1 MNSVW
6 DDVLGQPEALEQ
18 LLRAV
23 NTKSTSV
30 HHAWLFTG
38 PPGSGRSNMAQAF
51 AQAIICKQDGCG
63 HCHACVLGAIGN
75 HPDITTLSTEKVVIT
90 IDEVRDLVAASSMG
104 ASAGGYRVLIIE
116 DADRMAER
124 SSNVLLK
131 ALEEPPEKTV
141 WILCAPS
148 ESDMLPTIRS
158 RTRHLQLRVPDASEV
173 AKLLVNK
180 EGIEPQLA
188 LEVALAAQSHVGMAR
203 RLAQSSEARTRRR
216 DSIDTALGIDS
227 LSKAMMAAE
236 RWLDIAKKDA
246 ETLTLERDEMERV
259 ALMATLGLGADEKV
273 PNNLRA
279 EMKQLTENQKR
290 RATRSLRDGLDRIL
304 LDLASIFRDISI
316 LQFGAEL
323 ELVNRAHSEQL
334 RHRGSQTSHQ
344 TSIEILDEIRI
355 ARQRLNAN
363 VRDLLALEAVAVAM
377 IHRVAI

>member
-1 MNSVW
+1 MSSVW
-6 DDVLGQPEALEQ
+6 DDLLAQPEALEQ

-23 NTKSTSV
+23 KTKNTSV

-51 AQAIICKQDGCG
+51 AQALICKQDGCG
-63 HCHACVLGAIGN
+63 QCRSCVLGAIGN

-104 ASAGGYRVLIIE
+104 SSAGGYRVLIIE

-148 ESDMLPTIRS
+148 ESDMLATIRS

-173 AKLLVNK
+173 AQLLVEK
-180 EGIEPQLA
+180 DGIEPKLA
-188 LEVALAAQSHVGMAR
+188 LEVSLAAQSHVGMAR
-203 RLAQSSEARTRRR
+203 RLAQSSEARSRRR
-216 DSIDTALGIDS
+216 ESINVALGIDS
-227 LSKAMMAAE
+227 LSKAMLAAE

-246 ETLTLERDEMERV
+246 ETLTSERDELERV

-290 RATRSLRDGLDRIL
+290 RATRALRDGLDRIL
-304 LDLASIFRDISI
+304 LDLASIYRDIAVV
-316 LQFGAEL
+316 QFGAEL
-323 ELVNRAHSEQL
+323 DLVNQSHADDIRT
-334 RHRGSQTSHQ
+334 RGSQSSHRA
-344 TSIEILDEIRI
+344 SIEILDEIKI

-377 IHRVAI
+377 IHRVAA

>member
-1 MNSVW
+1 
-6 DDVLGQPEALEQ
+6 
-18 LLRAV
+18 
-23 NTKSTSV
+23 
-30 HHAWLFTG
+30 
-38 PPGSGRSNMAQAF
+38 
-51 AQAIICKQDGCG
+51 
-63 HCHACVLGAIGN
+63 
-75 HPDITTLSTEKVVIT
+75 
-90 IDEVRDLVAASSMG
+90 
-104 ASAGGYRVLIIE
+104 
-116 DADRMAER
+116 
-124 SSNVLLK
+124 
-131 ALEEPPEKTV
+131 
-141 WILCAPS
+141 
-148 ESDMLPTIRS
+148 
-158 RTRHLQLRVPDASEV
+158 
-173 AKLLVNK
+173 
-180 EGIEPQLA
+180 
-188 LEVALAAQSHVGMAR
+188 
-203 RLAQSSEARTRRR
+203 
-216 DSIDTALGIDS
+216 
-227 LSKAMMAAE
+227 MAAE